1 MNGAD
6 LQLQETYE
14 YSVDPL
20 EIELNRPM
28 IEKVLGYRLGSAP
41 EEVSAV
47 IAEVLP
53 QAPHHMG
60 IRCGFTILPPER
72 VRFSGDAVFCNG
84 MTFATGSI
92 IAKRLRHSQ
101 TVALFV
107 ATVGPG
113 LEIWSKN
120 LMAGTDLLKGYIVDT
135 VGSEA
140 VEQVANWLE
149 PKLADTVHPAGWKLT
164 NRYSPGYCGWSVA
177 EQQKLFSFLPEGFCG
192 IRLTPT
198 ALMIPIKSV
207 SGMIGVGPEVKRE
220 AYQCAICDMEDC
232 FRRRENEETGVSS

>member
-1 MNGAD
+1 MTD
-6 LQLQETYE
+6 VQLKDTYE
-14 YSVDPL
+14 FSVDPA
-20 EIELNRPM
+20 EIELNRTL
-28 IEKVLGYRLGSAP
+28 IEKVLGYRLGTAP

-53 QAPHHMG
+53 HAPRHMQ
-60 IRCGFTILPPER
+60 IRCGFTILPAER
-72 VRFSGDAVFCNG
+72 VRLADDAISCNG
-84 MTFATGSI
+84 TTFATGSI
-92 IAKRLRHSQ
+92 IAKRLRCSQ

-113 LEIWSKN
+113 LEAWSKE
-120 LMAGTDLLKGYIVDT
+120 LMSGSDLLKGYIVDT

-140 VEQVANWLE
+140 VEQVADWLE
-149 PKLADTVHPAGWKLT
+149 AKLADIVQSAGWRLT

-207 SGMIGVGPEVKRE
+207 SGVIGVGPKARRE
-220 AYQCAICDMEDC
+220 AYQCSICDMEDC
-232 FRRRENEETGVSS
+232 FRRRENEED